1 MRMIFYCF
9 HQLLGQR
16 QYVVLGAQYV
26 VDGDAAR
33 DLLEVSEFNLQIFHH
48 NFYALLVTQLPG
60 I

>member
-1 MRMIFYCF
+1 MRMILYCF

-33 DLLEVSEFNLQIFHH
+33 DLLEVSEFNLQCQRAPFAPER
-48 NFYALLVTQLPG
+48 YDTDG
-60 I
+60 W